1 MYDGLLNTDTEITI
15 SSKGIAWP
23 SDVDHKYKRVNNY
36 LTRSWYDVE
45 DERFMVWMRTAAL
58 P

>member
-45 DERFMVWMRTAAL
+45 DEVT
-58 P
+58 